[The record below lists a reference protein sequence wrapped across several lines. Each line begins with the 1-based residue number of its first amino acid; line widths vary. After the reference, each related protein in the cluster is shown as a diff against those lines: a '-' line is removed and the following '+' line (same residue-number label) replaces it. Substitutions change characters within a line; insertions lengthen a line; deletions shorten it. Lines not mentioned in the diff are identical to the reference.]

1 MAGREDGFASIDKNI
16 AANVRA
22 YREAGNLS
30 QEELAQRMADRGF
43 GFTQA
48 TIWKIESGQRP
59 LKASELLALA
69 DALGGVQLP
78 PTDLTVNPDFAR
90 HDARLSEAHRAAAA
104 AYRSLKQA
112 ATGYLEA
119 QIQLLFEIHNARE
132 AGVAPRLFQTTYLEV
147 PPEEAVIEARVDSA
161 HEDFHAAQ
169 KVESVVKV
177 LDALRAAGYKGT
189 LSLDDIEV
197 HDSGLVE
204 FNVHQPQ
211 EATPPQPGGTS

>member
-1 MAGREDGFASIDKNI
+1 MADREGGFASIDKNI
-16 AANVRA
+16 AVNVRA

-30 QEELAQRMADRGF
+30 QDELAQRMTDRGF

-59 LKASELLALA
+59 VRASELLALA

-90 HDARLSEAHRAAAA
+90 HDARMAQAHREAAA
-104 AYRSLKQA
+104 AYRRLNQA
-112 ATGYLEA
+112 AAAYLEA
-119 QIQLLFEIHNARE
+119 QIQLLYEVHNARE
-132 AGVAPRLFQTTYLEV
+132 AGVAPRLLHTAYLDT

-161 HEDFHAAQ
+161 HEDFHAGQ

-189 LSLDDIEV
+189 LSLEDIKVDDG
-197 HDSGLVE
+197 GLVE
-204 FNVHQPQ
+204 VDVAA
-211 EATPPQPGGTS
+211 EDEPGE